1 MSVRIKITLLFA
13 VIVFAILILVCGSVY
28 YFSYTYR
35 VNNMRTRLTNWSVTT
50 GKLLSQSAVF
60 DQQLMLK
67 IDASTILAMKN
78 KTVQAY
84 CRTGERK
91 YIYSDLKSDTMLFSK
106 SLLDK
111 TVPGKDIYFTEGDRE
126 GVAHYFKDQG
136 FETIM
141 IAAAYDMDGKKK
153 LQQLKVIL
161 ISSFAGGILIA
172 LVAGYFFSKR
182 LLVPLRKIADNVNK
196 ISVQNL
202 EERIKTSKGKDEWE
216 YLASTLNKLLNRL
229 QESFDVHRRFIS
241 NASHE
246 LLTPLT
252 SISSQ
257 LEISLNRDREAQEYR
272 KVMESVY
279 QDVYRLGKLTQTL
292 LEFARTSGDPGGLE
306 IDLVRI
312 DEILL
317 ALPSEISKLNESY
330 LVKLSFEDLPEEE
343 EKLFVFGNEQLLSTA
358 IRNIVINACKYS
370 DDHQAAVN
378 LRYNNH
384 SLLIDIKDNGKGIS
398 DEEKE
403 KIFQPFYRVDN
414 GNPNQG
420 FGLGLSLTQQIIKL
434 HKGTLTLESS
444 TNKGSIFCI
453 VLPNASGFLI
463 QKK

>member
-1 MSVRIKITLLFA
+1 M
-13 VIVFAILILVCGSVY
+13 
-28 YFSYTYR
+28 
-35 VNNMRTRLTNWSVTT
+35 
-50 GKLLSQSAVF
+50 
-60 DQQLMLK
+60 
-67 IDASTILAMKN
+67 
-78 KTVQAY
+78 
-84 CRTGERK
+84 
-91 YIYSDLKSDTMLFSK
+91 
-106 SLLDK
+106 
-111 TVPGKDIYFTEGDRE
+111 
-126 GVAHYFKDQG
+126 
-136 FETIM
+136 
-141 IAAAYDMDGKKK
+141 
-153 LQQLKVIL
+153 
-161 ISSFAGGILIA
+161 
-172 LVAGYFFSKR
+172 
-182 LLVPLRKIADNVNK
+182 PLRKIADNVNK

-216 YLASTLNKLLNRL
+216 YLATTLNKLLNRL

-272 KVMESVY
+272 KVMGSVY

-292 LEFARTSGDPGGLE
+292 LEFARTSSDPGGLE

-330 LVKLSFEDLPEEE
+330 LVNLSFEDLPEEE

-370 DDHQAAVN
+370 DDHQAAVR
-378 LRYNNH
+378 LRYHNY
-384 SLLIDIKDNGKGIS
+384 SLLIDIKDNGKGINE
-398 DEEKE
+398 DEKE

-444 TNKGSIFCI
+444 TNKGSIFSI
-453 VLPNASGFLI
+453 VLPDASGFLI